1 MKFPAYLTQPQG
13 TLEKQMHTF
22 YVPSPQISNNI
33 ATITGSEHH
42 HLRHVLRTK
51 SGETV
56 RIIDGRGG
64 VYTAQILETHG
75 DRISSEARILSH
87 ESHTIVSPK
96 LTLFQGLPKN
106 DKMELILQKTT
117 ELGVTQIV
125 PLHSEYALQ
134 KPSQNRYERWHRVLI
149 SATKQSER
157 AWLPELCD
165 AREFQTS
172 LTQLDKF
179 SLCLLLSPHRN
190 HGLHI
195 QHIKTVLREIPR
207 PDTIALFVGPEGG
220 FSDQEVTRAIES
232 GCIHVTLGDS
242 ILRTETAAIVA
253 VAVAAYEFQL

>member
-1 MKFPAYLTQPQG
+1 
-13 TLEKQMHTF
+13 MHTF
-22 YVPSPQISNNI
+22 YVPASQICNNT

-42 HLRHVLRTK
+42 HLRNVLRTK
-51 SGETV
+51 SGEIV
-56 RIIDGRGG
+56 RIIDGKGN
-64 VYTAQILETHG
+64 VYTAQILETHS
-75 DRISSEARILSH
+75 DQFSSEAQILSH
-87 ESHTIVSPK
+87 EFHADVSPQ

-117 ELGVTQIV
+117 ELGIAQIV

-149 SATKQSER
+149 AATKQSER
-157 AWLPELCD
+157 AWLPELFD
-165 AREFQTS
+165 AQAFETA

-179 SLCLLLSPHRN
+179 SLCLFLSPHRD

-195 QHIKTVLREIPR
+195 RHIKAVLREAPR
-207 PDTIALFVGPEGG
+207 PDTIAFFVGPEGG
-220 FSDQEVTRAIES
+220 FSDQEIPSAIES
-232 GCIHVTLGDS
+232 GCIPVTLGRN